1 MDSLRTP
8 KQKHTK
14 KPKKNFSSKN
24 KSNITVHFSSIK
36 EVPIAQSGV
45 TTSQDK
51 TRQPSPFT
59 LGSSLYCKAVP
70 WHAQDKVEIRSQ
82 LEEENGQALLQNHS
96 NASRQEEGNQL
107 NCE

>member
-1 MDSLRTP
+1 MMHLAHQNKNTQRRKKTSV
-8 KQKHTK
+8 QKTK
-14 KPKKNFSSKN
+14 KVSLFTFLKRG
-24 KSNITVHFSSIK
+24 
-36 EVPIAQSGV
+36 PIALSAV

-82 LEEENGQALLQNHS
+82 LEEENGQALLQTTAMQADKKKETN
-96 NASRQEEGNQL
+96 
-107 NCE
+107 

>member
-1 MDSLRTP
+1 MMHLAH
-8 KQKHTK
+8 QN
-14 KPKKNFSSKN
+14 KNTQFRRKNLGSSKN
-24 KSNITVHFSSIK
+24 KKVISLFTFLK
-36 EVPIAQSGV
+36 RGPIALSAV

-82 LEEENGQALLQNHS
+82 LEEENGQALLQTTAMQADKKKETN
-96 NASRQEEGNQL
+96 
-107 NCE
+107 